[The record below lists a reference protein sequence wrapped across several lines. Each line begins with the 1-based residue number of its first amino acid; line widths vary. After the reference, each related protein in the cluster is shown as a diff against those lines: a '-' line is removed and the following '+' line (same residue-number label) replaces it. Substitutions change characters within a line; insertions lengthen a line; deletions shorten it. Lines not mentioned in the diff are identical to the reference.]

1 MKVDT
6 PQILRLDGEDY
17 DLSQASEEAKT
28 IVAWLQHLDR
38 QFEEKSN
45 LMALLTKAKNA
56 YIADLKTEIIKN
68 NTGVDL
74 ASLFDEE

>member
-1 MKVDT
+1 MADT

-17 DLSQASEEAKT
+17 DLSKASDEAKAL
-28 IVAWLQHLDR
+28 VARLQHLDR
-38 QFEEKSN
+38 LFEEKSN

-68 NTGVDL
+68 KTGVDL
-74 ASLFDEE
+74 SSLFDEE